1 MFMLPLNA
9 TYVCTYF
16 FTPCLYNVSSTT
28 FIRSSFKAYGA
39 NITTNK
45 ISADNS
51 FLSTIYTA

>member
-1 MFMLPLNA
+1 MLPLNA

-45 ISADNS
+45 YSTDIT
-51 FLSTIYTA
+51 FLSTIHNT

>member
-39 NITTNK
+39 SITTNK
-45 ISADNS
+45 YSTDIT
-51 FLSTIYTA
+51 FLSTIHNT